1 MTTPS
6 TDNRPRQ
13 AGWAGWLV
21 VLGSAFSVVTAF
33 QVIAG
38 ARSLETREAI
48 SDLLADGPGGGLDIG
63 VEGAIQVLQAS
74 ASVAAVVGAMM
85 TVLGI
90 YALRGDRR
98 ARLGLSLL
106 ALPLF
111 ISGMALGG
119 FLTSLAAA
127 ATGLLWI
134 SPAREWYAGLPLPS
148 SPGAPGGPGRSTDPS
163 RPSPWAA
170 PPSNPPS
177 TPDRVDA
184 PTSTGEIG
192 QPGSGQSADPWT
204 HQNPYAPAP
213 RHTPHTPHTPHPDA
227 GQPAEAR
234 PDAVTA
240 AVAITLICSGL
251 VLTLALICV
260 GVAAL
265 APDWIVEEVQRTDPS
280 LAEQGLDRTALL
292 VGIWLSGLFMAA
304 AALLAIVFAIFAF
317 TRRRWAANALIVISF
332 VTVFFGALGTVS
344 SVIAL
349 VPVIS
354 ALVVISCLRRS
365 RTWFIG

>member
-13 AGWAGWLV
+13 VGWAGWLV

-38 ARSLETREAI
+38 ARSLETREAL
-48 SDLLADGPGGGLDIG
+48 SDLLADGPGGGLDVG

-85 TVLGI
+85 TVLGV

-134 SPAREWYAGLPLPS
+134 SPAREWYAGLPLPPPPG
-148 SPGAPGGPGRSTDPS
+148 SPGAMRRAQDGSP
-163 RPSPWAA
+163 PSPWGA
-170 PPSNPPS
+170 PPNSPPGTPPS
-177 TPDRVDA
+177 SSDRVDA
-184 PTSTGEIG
+184 PTSTPEVR
-192 QPGSGQSADPWT
+192 QPDAGQSTDPWA
-204 HQNPYAPAP
+204 HQNPYAPMPPSHIDPGRPGA
-213 RHTPHTPHTPHPDA
+213 
-227 GQPAEAR
+227 AR

-240 AVAITLICSGL
+240 AVAITWICSGL
-251 VLTLALICV
+251 VLVIALILL
-260 GVAAL
+260 GVAAF
-265 APDWIVEEVQRTDPS
+265 APDWIVEEVQRADPS

-292 VGIWLSGLFMAA
+292 VGIWLSGLFMAG
-304 AALLAIVFAIFAF
+304 AALLAIVFAIFVL
-317 TRRRWAANALIVISF
+317 TRRRWASTALIVISF

-365 RTWFIG
+365 RTWFIS